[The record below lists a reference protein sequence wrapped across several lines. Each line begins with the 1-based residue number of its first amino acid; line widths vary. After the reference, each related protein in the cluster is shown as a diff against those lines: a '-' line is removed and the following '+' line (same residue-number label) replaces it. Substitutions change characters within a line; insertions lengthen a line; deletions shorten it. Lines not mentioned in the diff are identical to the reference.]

1 MNFHIWTFHIQ
12 NTIISVSKYI
22 FSDSIYVWL
31 KTSEHLLFGSQSW
44 NCLPFNL
51 AGRDPE
57 IFDSPR
63 WGFDSCLCP
72 ESKKISRSLKFSCSC
87 QFIFKIATDYTFFF
101 PPFGKFPYALLEKDE
116 FCISTH
122 LNALFSSFP
131 LLIVIRKK
139 SQHFPG
145 VDIWFVFQQ

>member
-72 ESKKISRSLKFSCSC
+72 ESKKLADLWSSHVPVNSSSKLLQVIL
-87 QFIFKIATDYTFFF
+87 FFF